1 MLANGFGEHNIQGI
15 GDKHIPLIHNVMA
28 TDLVVGVSD
37 RATDQLLVLFN
48 TAVGREYLVRRR
60 GVPAETVAALG
71 SLGLSSICNVL
82 AAIKVARNQRL
93 GPDDVILTVAT
104 DGAELYG
111 TELERIVARDF
122 PGGFDAVAAGR
133 DVRGLAGGRR
143 RRPRPRG
150 HARRPRPHLRPRL
163 LHLGGAAG
171 RVDRGVRGPARPGVL
186 DGDPRDRGPL
196 GRADRRVQ
204 RAGHGTA
211 GMTSVPEWPGRAVV
225 STGAGHR
232 RDAVPPPAVETG
244 LVCAGCGAL
253 APAHR
258 PFTPRCPNRR
268 PGDDIDHVMARG
280 IDLLRLDPPADPDP
294 NPFVRYRAL
303 FHAYHVAR
311 AAGWGDARYVDLVRE
326 LDDAVAGVD
335 GHGFR
340 VTPLVRAPAI
350 ARAAGLGPDGT
361 VWVKDE
367 TGNVAGSHKA
377 RHLFGILL
385 ELRVAEALGDGD
397 PASPLAIASCGNA
410 ALAAAVVARAA
421 ARELRVFVPESA
433 DAAVVDRLRELGAVV
448 VTCPRR
454 PGEAGDPS
462 YLRLQEALADGRR
475 PVHLPGPRQRPRDR
489 GRGDACLGDRR
500 RAARGRR
507 LPGPDRRPGRRRGA
521 RIGDRAGV
529 RRRGGDRRH
538 RDRAPILD
546 TVQARGGAPLARAY
560 ERVLADLGL
569 VAGTP
574 ADPDV
579 VHDGLRRVADH
590 RSRYMWPWETEPASV
605 AHGILDD
612 ETYDWLAVVRAMLV
626 TGGRARRRRRA
637 RPPRGQRAR
646 LRGHR
651 HRCRRDGHRRR
662 GRPARARRGR
672 AS

>member
-1 MLANGFGEHNIQGI
+1 M
-15 GDKHIPLIHNVMA
+15 
-28 TDLVVGVSD
+28 
-37 RATDQLLVLFN
+37 R
-48 TAVGREYLVRRR
+48 
-60 GVPAETVAALG
+60 
-71 SLGLSSICNVL
+71 
-82 AAIKVARNQRL
+82 
-93 GPDDVILTVAT
+93 
-104 DGAELYG
+104 
-111 TELERIVARDF
+111 
-122 PGGFDAVAAGR
+122 
-133 DVRGLAGGRR
+133 
-143 RRPRPRG
+143 
-150 HARRPRPHLRPRL
+150 
-163 LHLGGAAG
+163 
-171 RVDRGVRGPARPGVL
+171 
-186 DGDPRDRGPL
+186 
-196 GRADRRVQ
+196 
-204 RAGHGTA
+204 
-211 GMTSVPEWPGRAVV
+211 
-225 STGAGHR
+225 TGAGHR
-232 RDAVPPPAVETG
+232 RDTIPPPVVETG

-311 AAGWGDARYVDLVRE
+311 AAGWSDARYVDLVRE
-326 LDDAVAGVD
+326 LDGAVAGVD
-335 GHGFR
+335 GSGFR

-350 ARAAGLGPDGT
+350 ALAAGLDRRGT

-433 DAAVVDRLRELGAVV
+433 QADVVDRLRELGAVV

-462 YLRLQEALADGRR
+462 YLRLQDALAGGAV
-475 PVHLPGPRQRPRDR
+475 PFTCQGPDN
-489 GRGDACLGDRR
+489 GLAIEGGATLAWELTDEL
-500 RAARGRR
+500 RAAGAS
-507 LPGPDRRPGRRRGA
+507 LDRVVVQVGGGA
-521 RIGDRAGV
+521 LASGIALGFDDAAAIGAMES
-529 RRRGGDRRH
+529 
-538 RDRAPILD
+538 APILD

-569 VAGTP
+569 VAGTR
-574 ADPDV
+574 ADPDL
-579 VHDGLRRVADH
+579 VHDGLYRVADH

-612 ETYDWLAVVRAMLV
+612 ETYDWLAVVRAMLI
-626 TGGRARRRRRA
+626 TGGRALVVDEPDLRA
-637 RPPRGQRAR
+637 ANELACGATGIDADETGTAGVAGLLALAGQGILKPDKSIAVVLSGARHAPAPPPPREESR
-646 LRGHR
+646 
-651 HRCRRDGHRRR
+651 
-662 GRPARARRGR
+662 
-672 AS
+672 